1 MRGFTTFRLVTALA
15 RWAILLAK
23 APLRG
28 FPIIITPP
36 PLPLQ
41 IILTHHGPVRA
52 RIRSY
57 FDWASLYEIFGSKEY
72 DTKGFRHDEKLQAVY
87 ESMLKAGEVP
97 LIIDGGCNV
106 GFASLFF
113 KMKYPKAVIIGVEP
127 VVDNAELA
135 RRNLEGFQDVEVLT
149 AAVSHSTG
157 VLYVSDPGLGNNA
170 FRTSVAAEGDHLSVP
185 SLSIDDILAQRKD
198 CKPFIMKLDIEGFEK
213 SLFETNTSWVD
224 KFDVIM
230 VETHDWML
238 PGEAISRPLMKVLGE
253 HDRDL
258 IFKGENLF
266 SVKNY

>member
-1 MRGFTTFRLVTALA
+1 MLRLATALA

-23 APLRG
+23 APLQG

-41 IILTHHGPVRA
+41 IILTRHGMIRA

-72 DTKGFRHDEKLQAVY
+72 DTKGFRHDEKLQVVY
-87 ESMLKAGEVP
+87 ESMLEEGEVP

-113 KMKYPKAVIIGVEP
+113 KMKYPRAAIIGVEP
-127 VVDNAELA
+127 VAHNADLA
-135 RRNLEGFQDVEVLT
+135 RRNLVGLQDVEVLT
-149 AAVSHSTG
+149 AAVSHSKG
-157 VLYVSDPGLGNNA
+157 VLYIRDPGLGNNA
-170 FRTSVAAEGDHLSVP
+170 FRTSEAAEENPVSVP
-185 SLSIDDILAQRKD
+185 SLSIDDIVAQRKD

-213 SLFETNTSWVD
+213 SLFQKNTSWVD

-238 PGEAISRPLMKVLGE
+238 PGEAISRPLLKILGE